1 MYCILSVTVL
11 LMRHNNE
18 HRTDWRVKPYKML
31 QLMRKHAKS
40 WLMKVILGIIIVVF
54 VFYFGAMRGR
64 KQTETIAVI
73 DGVRLT
79 YAEFSKEY
87 QKIIDSYR
95 QRYGETLTDDMLKQ
109 LNPRKLA
116 FDNLTNQIIL
126 LSKADEFK
134 LDVSEEEFKEDILSI
149 PSFQIEGKFN
159 KVLYERLL
167 RRNRI
172 TPEEFETAHRKMLKI
187 GKLERLIKESVKVS
201 EKEVRDIYRIQFEKI
216 NAQYIKVPVAGFM
229 ADITPAKEDL
239 EKFLKEHAE
248 DFRVPRK
255 VQVTYISFP
264 GNDYAGPDD
273 VTDEQIEEY
282 YDYNK
287 AEFMKENPD
296 GKGEAEVRP
305 LAEVREEI
313 ISQLKLVRGLGMAFD
328 EAEKAHDIIYQ
339 EENLKAYAKE
349 NKLPLKTTAFFPVD
363 DPPEDIAQV
372 RDLVKE
378 ISELEGKDITPVLSG
393 PAAHYIFGDA
403 AIQPSYIPKLD
414 EVEEGVRTA
423 YIEETARM
431 MCEKRSLDILD
442 RLKKGADMAQ
452 VAKESGLTLSE
463 TGMILAGSS
472 IEGIGYSQEVSEA
485 LYEISAK
492 KPYPDATYY
501 TDDGYVVLGFKE
513 RGELDEKD
521 WEEKKA
527 DLKLF
532 LRQLKE
538 QTYFSSWL
546 EETKTA
552 MIKEGKIEIR
562 KNVADL

>member
-1 MYCILSVTVL
+1 
-11 LMRHNNE
+11 
-18 HRTDWRVKPYKML
+18 ML

-64 KQTETIAVI
+64 QQTETIAVI

-126 LSKADEFK
+126 LGKADEFR
-134 LDVSEEEFKEDILSI
+134 LDASEEEFTADILSI
-149 PSFQIEGKFN
+149 PSFQVEGKFN

-172 TPEEFETAHRKMLKI
+172 TPEEFETSHRKMLKI

-201 EKEVRDIYRIQFEKI
+201 EKEVRDIYRIQYETL
-216 NAQYIKVPVAGFM
+216 NAHYIKVPVADFRT
-229 ADITPAKEDL
+229 DIKPAKDDL
-239 EKFLKEHAE
+239 ETYLKEHEE
-248 DFRVPRK
+248 DFRVARK
-255 VQVTYISFP
+255 VQVTYIPFP
-264 GNDYAGPDD
+264 GTDYAG
-273 VTDEQIEEY
+273 TEAISDEQIEEY
-282 YDYNK
+282 YDYHK

-296 GKGEAEVRP
+296 GTGEEAARP
-305 LAEVREEI
+305 LTEVREEI
-313 ISQLKLVRGLGMAFD
+313 ISQLKLIRGMGIAFD

-339 EENLKAYAKE
+339 EENLKEYAAE
-349 NKLPLKTTAFFPVD
+349 HTLPLKTSAFFSID
-363 DPPEDIAQV
+363 DLPEDIAHIT
-372 RDLVKE
+372 DLPKE
-378 ISELEGKDITPVLSG
+378 ISDLTDRDITPVLSG
-393 PAAHYIFGDA
+393 PTAHYIFGEI
-403 AIQPSYIPKLD
+403 AIQPSYIPKLA
-414 EVEEGVRTA
+414 EAETQVRRA
-423 YIEETARM
+423 YIEETARA
-431 MCEKRSLDILD
+431 MCKQRSLDILD
-442 RLKKGADMAQ
+442 RLKKGEDIAK
-452 VAKESGLTLSE
+452 VAGETGLTLSE
-463 TGMILAGSS
+463 TGMIIAGSS
-472 IEGIGYSQEVSEA
+472 IEDIGYSQEVSEA

-492 KPYPDATYY
+492 KPHPDATYY
-501 TDDGYVVLGFKE
+501 ADDAYVVLAFKE
-513 RGELDEKD
+513 RGQLDEKD
-521 WEEKKA
+521 WEEKKG

-546 EETKTA
+546 EETKAA

-562 KNVADL
+562 RDVADL